1 MPKGGK
7 KKGKPAGK
15 VDKVKRNPLFEKR
28 PRSFRVGGDI
38 RPKRDVTRFV
48 RWPKYVLLQR
58 QKRILLKR
66 LKVPPAIN
74 QFTRTLEKNAAQNLF
89 KLLKKY
95 QPESKADKK
104 NRLLSQAKAKV
115 DNQKGKDPK
124 SKPLNIKFG
133 LNHVTTLVE
142 NKKARLVVIAHDVD
156 PVELVLWL
164 PQLCR
169 KQEVPFCF
177 VKNKE
182 RLGTLVHQKQ
192 ATCLAL
198 TEVRKEDQAELES
211 LAKSFRASYNDSS
224 ELRKTWGGNL
234 RGLKSQHQE
243 EAKEKLKEQEELKK
257 AGVV

>member
-7 KKGKPAGK
+7 KKGKPTGK

-28 PRSFRVGGDI
+28 PRSFRIGGDL

-48 RWPKYVLLQR
+48 RWPRYVLLQR

-74 QFTRTLEKNAAQNLF
+74 QFTRTLDKNGAQNLF

-95 QPESKADKK
+95 QPESRVEKRQ
-104 NRLLSQAKAKV
+104 RLLNQAKAKV
-115 DNQKGKDPK
+115 DNTKGKDAK
-124 SKPLNIKFG
+124 NKPLNIKFG

-142 NKKARLVVIAHDVD
+142 NKKAKLVVIAHDVD
-156 PVELVLWL
+156 PIELVIWL

-198 TEVRKEDQAELES
+198 TEVRKEDQNELEA
-211 LAKSFRASYNDSS
+211 LAKSFRASYNESTD
-224 ELRKTWGGNL
+224 LRRNWGGGE

-243 EAKEKLKEQEELKK
+243 EAKIKLREKEELKK
-257 AGVV
+257 AGL